1 MAAKSRG
8 EGTLH
13 AGHRERLRS
22 RFLENGLD
30 TMENHVA
37 LELLLFYSIPRGD
50 TNPIA
55 HRLIEKFGSLSAAL
69 DAPYEELLETEGIGP
84 SSALLLKLIPELC
97 RRYHNGA
104 AVRSGLC
111 RRMAAAA
118 RGAVRRGRGPRP
130 RLQRCQLPDRL
141 YRKGRG
147 GAGRGDGG

>member
-50 TNPIA
+50 TNPVA

-69 DAPYEELLETEGIGP
+69 DAPYEELLETEIYVLGRP
-84 SSALLLKLIPELC
+84 
-97 RRYHNGA
+97 
-104 AVRSGLC
+104 VRCS
-111 RRMAAAA
+111 
-118 RGAVRRGRGPRP
+118 
-130 RLQRCQLPDRL
+130 
-141 YRKGRG
+141 
-147 GAGRGDGG
+147 